1 MIVKEKLYHDL
12 ESIFELDPGT
22 ISGDESLDE
31 FNWDSMALVMF
42 IAIADQNY
50 SVAIE
55 PSKLVSAKTVADLYS
70 LVANI
75 S

>member
-1 MIVKEKLYHDL
+1 MILKEKLYHDL

-31 FNWDSMALVMF
+31 FNWDSMAFVMF
-42 IAIADQNY
+42 IAISDQNY

-55 PSKLVSAKTVADLYS
+55 PSKLASAKTVADLYS